1 MKYFIPF
8 ILFLLFTTSCEY
20 ATQQA
25 NNFEDPPQQELLGY
39 EVAIEVSTDDP
50 EDLEIFEDGVIPWI
64 SIKEPEKVW
73 DKLEG
78 KEEVVIKENEA
89 ILFLDYPLS
98 KDLKLPIKADSTAG
112 FTRGE
117 LILIIS
123 RNYKRIY
130 AEEEASAE
138 VKTIPL
144 EKREGLI
151 NRNQTDGKYGI
162 WGHDIDDLDLSGI
175 IVHPQR
181 KGPPVLE
188 LIIES

>member
-1 MKYFIPF
+1 MMSLFEREGSFFCPISNRGANLLVGSFFHLPAQTNINMKYFIPF

-39 EVAIEVSTDDP
+39 EVAFEVSTDDP

-130 AEEEASAE
+130 TEEEASAE

-144 EKREGLI
+144 EKRE
-151 NRNQTDGKYGI
+151 
-162 WGHDIDDLDLSGI
+162 
-175 IVHPQR
+175 
-181 KGPPVLE
+181 
-188 LIIES
+188 